1 MNVLFSIL
9 KTYIYLLKQNKHN
22 FIQYIPDWNMS
33 SHSFIMWS
41 VNLIYFW
48 NGQINLQVG
57 NLEETLPNRTACR
70 HQFRTRRQN
79 IFCPSSCARDE
90 DDNQLPRYPYT
101 HPINFD
107 RRGQLAQDDLCAGRP
122 RSDSCEDQGCRT
134 QAPRDEIE
142 LGSRC
147 VCQGCCRNA
156 DIGNVYFLSQI
167 PLRG

>member
-1 MNVLFSIL
+1 MNVLFLIL

-33 SHSFIMWS
+33 GHSFIMWS

-57 NLEETLPNRTACR
+57 NLETLPNRTACR

-107 RRGQLAQDDLCAGRP
+107 RRGQLAQGDLCAGRP
-122 RSDSCEDQGCRT
+122 RSDFCEDQGC
-134 QAPRDEIE
+134 
-142 LGSRC
+142 
-147 VCQGCCRNA
+147 
-156 DIGNVYFLSQI
+156 
-167 PLRG
+167 